1 MQMNAKNSFLGSLIA
16 LLLGSSCCWLSTLAV
31 WIGGASLISPIA
43 AFFGQLQIYLL
54 VSGVALALGGTLLYL
69 KPRKCCRMD
78 R

>member
-1 MQMNAKNSFLGSLIA
+1 MKMNAKNSFLGSLIA

-54 VSGVALALGGTLLYL
+54 ISGVLLALGGTLLYL
-69 KPRKCCRMD
+69 KQSKCCRMG

>member
-1 MQMNAKNSFLGSLIA
+1 MNAKNSFLGSLIA

-54 VSGVALALGGTLLYL
+54 ISGGLLALGGTLLYL
-69 KPRKCCRMD
+69 KQSTCCRMG